1 MNMRLFIFSLLL
13 LLAAPDR
20 AQTDSL
26 PESKYQRRISRYHSV
41 WHSLIPT
48 QFIMQNAG
56 NMGLVSL
63 GIGWDYGR
71 HEQWE
76 THWMVGRIPKYESS
90 RGKMTMTIK
99 ETFVPWRCNLGKD
112 WALEPLATGLYLNV
126 VFGHEFWKS
135 QPNRYPDSYY
145 EFMSTKFRLNVFFG
159 ERMTKQIPNSRRK
172 FVKSVSAFYEISTCD
187 LYLRAMFQDHD
198 VRLSDIVGLSLGLK
212 LQVM

>member
-13 LLAAPDR
+13 LLATPDR

-48 QFIMQNAG
+48 QFIIQNAG

-76 THWMVGRIPKYESS
+76 THWMVGRIPKYKSS

-99 ETFVPWRCNLGKD
+99 ETFVPWQCNLGKE
-112 WALEPLATGLYLNV
+112 WVLEPLATGFYLNA

-145 EFMSTKFRLNVFFG
+145 EFMSTKFRLNVFLG
-159 ERMTKQIPNSRRK
+159 ERITKQIPNSRRK

-187 LYLRAMFQDHD
+187 LYIRAMFQDHD